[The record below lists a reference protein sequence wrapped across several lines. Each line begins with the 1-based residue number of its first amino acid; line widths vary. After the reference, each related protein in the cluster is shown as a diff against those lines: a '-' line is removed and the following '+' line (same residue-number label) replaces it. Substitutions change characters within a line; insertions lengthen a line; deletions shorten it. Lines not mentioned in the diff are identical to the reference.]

1 MALELGLKSD
11 FQECYF
17 QRISPRKQIRA
28 KVLLQH
34 LACVCNVTQSTSQV
48 KFEAC
53 CPADALENGVKGKRD
68 QVVIYVSQAIRGPV
82 GLWPEPVSCQAK
94 CWLMP
99 GDPSPSWNYKFIDA
113 YILQIL
119 QTEKATPPPPPLQGS
134 PINNR
139 LGEVHDSTQGQREGD
154 RGP

>member
-1 MALELGLKSD
+1 M
-11 FQECYF
+11 
-17 QRISPRKQIRA
+17 
-28 KVLLQH
+28 
-34 LACVCNVTQSTSQV
+34 TQSTSQV

-94 CWLMP
+94 CWLML

-119 QTEKATPPPPPLQGS
+119 QTEKATPHPHHCKAL
-134 PINNR
+134 
-139 LGEVHDSTQGQREGD
+139 L
-154 RGP
+154 